1 MVAFNRVEVETF
13 FFWVKVEVE
22 TWYFGLLCW
31 EGEFGGRKNGMTYKL
46 YQ

>member
-13 FFWVKVEVE
+13 FFWSKLRLRLGILGYCVGRGD
-22 TWYFGLLCW
+22 FG
-31 EGEFGGRKNGMTYKL
+31 ERKNGMTYKL